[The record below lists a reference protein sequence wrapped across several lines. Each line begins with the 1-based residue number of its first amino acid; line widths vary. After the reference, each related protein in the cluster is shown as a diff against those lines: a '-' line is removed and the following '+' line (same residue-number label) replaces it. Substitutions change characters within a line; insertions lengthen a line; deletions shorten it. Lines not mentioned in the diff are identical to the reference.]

1 MLQSGEVGRSM
12 RHAAVADTWAVAE
25 HETSE
30 TAAVTRRRHQAVVCD
45 LRQHGERQMV
55 EIWETHHLREENR
68 AFQIFCIPDW
78 NLLLPVLLL
87 PE

>member
-30 TAAVTRRRHQAVVCD
+30 TAAVTRHRH
-45 LRQHGERQMV
+45 
-55 EIWETHHLREENR
+55 
-68 AFQIFCIPDW
+68 
-78 NLLLPVLLL
+78 
-87 PE
+87 